1 MYLNSHV
8 PHSKG
13 AMCGHLPW
21 RVRDTSHMFAQ
32 NANPIK
38 PRLNTILYTET
49 LLCHLNAINNFPN
62 IISYCQLLQ
71 SGHRFPLK
79 HHSIM
84 DPEYLVSDSACPA
97 YKSTP
102 MQCCSGR

>member
-13 AMCGHLPW
+13 AMHGHLPW
-21 RVRDTSHMFAQ
+21 RVCDTSHTFAQ
-32 NANPIK
+32 NANLIK

-49 LLCHLNAINNFPN
+49 LPCHLNAINNLPN
-62 IISYCQLLQ
+62 IVSYHQLLR
-71 SGHRFPLK
+71 SRHRFPLK
-79 HHSIM
+79 HHSIT
-84 DPEYLVSDSACPA
+84 DPEYLVSDSACPV

-102 MQCCSGR
+102 VQHSSAS